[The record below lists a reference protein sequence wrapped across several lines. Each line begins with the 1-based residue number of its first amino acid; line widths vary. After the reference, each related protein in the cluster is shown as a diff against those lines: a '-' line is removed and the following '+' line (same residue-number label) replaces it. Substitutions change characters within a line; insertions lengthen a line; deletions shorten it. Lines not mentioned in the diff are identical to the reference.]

1 MAARTQHAQDSCRQ
15 GRAQT
20 RVCLEVGSI
29 WVFAT
34 AVDWPGWCR
43 RGRGEDRALECLSN
57 YEDRYRA
64 VVGEAFAPGEI
75 EVVGRVAGDRTTD
88 FGAPNARGPWD
99 LEPLNADERER
110 LVGVLELTW
119 QGFDQVRAGAPAT
132 LRKGPRGGG
141 RDRDAISDHVR
152 EAERAYA
159 ARLGI
164 RVAPRTP
171 WAEQR
176 GTLAEALRS
185 GSVHGPWPS
194 RYVIRRCAWHVL
206 DHAWEIEDRSDLN

>member
-1 MAARTQHAQDSCRQ
+1 M
-15 GRAQT
+15 
-20 RVCLEVGSI
+20 
-29 WVFAT
+29 
-34 AVDWPGWCR
+34 
-43 RGRGEDRALECLSN
+43 ECLN
-57 YEDRYRA
+57 DYEDRYRA
-64 VVGEAFAPGEI
+64 VVGEAFAPGRIEI
-75 EVVGRVAGDRTTD
+75 VGQSPGDRTTD

-99 LEPLNADERER
+99 LEPLSASERER

-119 QGFDQVRAGAPAT
+119 RYFDQVQAGAPAA

-141 RDRDAISDHVR
+141 RDRDAVADHVR

-159 ARLGI
+159 AKLGA

-176 GTLAEALRS
+176 RTLTNALRS
-185 GSVHGPWPS
+185 ESAHGPWPS

-206 DHAWEIEDRSDLN
+206 DHAWEIEDKSDLKQTLAPTWGVEHPSASSGDHPALADAAAETIGP